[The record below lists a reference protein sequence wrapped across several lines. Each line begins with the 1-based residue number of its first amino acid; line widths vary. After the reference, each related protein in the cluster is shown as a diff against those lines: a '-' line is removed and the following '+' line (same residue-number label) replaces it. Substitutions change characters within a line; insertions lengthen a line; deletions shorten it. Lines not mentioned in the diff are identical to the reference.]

1 MSIMTTAVRN
11 LQPGGG
17 EGAHRTKAAGDEGS
31 PLTTPSLNAIAIP
44 PPLPEL
50 VRRPTAA
57 PPPTGRPVQSTGR
70 PPEQGSMGIRCDF
83 NRSACGL
90 VAAALLLSPAFAAS
104 QPRLVEVPQDGW
116 DTSAEWQGVDD
127 VEVEVD
133 WPPGLPPGV
142 AAAGVSPLLYCI
154 LCEQGY
160 SGAVSITSTIR
171 AQASDWREST
181 QTVTLSCGEGET
193 SEATGWGRPPRRPS
207 DSARR

>member
-1 MSIMTTAVRN
+1 
-11 LQPGGG
+11 
-17 EGAHRTKAAGDEGS
+17 
-31 PLTTPSLNAIAIP
+31 
-44 PPLPEL
+44 
-50 VRRPTAA
+50 
-57 PPPTGRPVQSTGR
+57 
-70 PPEQGSMGIRCDF
+70 MGIRCDF

-90 VAAALLLSPAFAAS
+90 VAAAILLSPAFAAS
-104 QPRLVEVPQDGW
+104 QPRLVEVPEDGW

-142 AAAGVSPLLYCI
+142 AAAGVSTLLYCI

-160 SGAVSITSTIR
+160 TGAVSITSTIR

-193 SEATGWGRPPRRPS
+193 SDPDPDPDPDGYNFRQLALVERLSSPDAARMALRRALVRPGDAFADLRRGS
-207 DSARR
+207 